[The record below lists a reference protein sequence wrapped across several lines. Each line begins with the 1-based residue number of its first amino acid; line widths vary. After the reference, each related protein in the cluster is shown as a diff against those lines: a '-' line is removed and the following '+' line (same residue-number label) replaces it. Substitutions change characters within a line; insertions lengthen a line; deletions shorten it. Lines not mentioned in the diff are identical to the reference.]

1 MIAETMSTELPE
13 SQDME
18 SSIPT
23 FLELDRCGRS
33 DLTPTCSLP
42 RITGRG
48 FPEVRTRYPAESA
61 LSSSSSTTS
70 FRVSSISNERRTMP
84 LSLPLTSK

>member
-42 RITGRG
+42 RITGKG
-48 FPEVRTRYPAESA
+48 FPEGRTRYPAEA
-61 LSSSSSTTS
+61 AFSSSPSTTS
-70 FRVSSISNERRTMP
+70 LRVSSISNERRTVP